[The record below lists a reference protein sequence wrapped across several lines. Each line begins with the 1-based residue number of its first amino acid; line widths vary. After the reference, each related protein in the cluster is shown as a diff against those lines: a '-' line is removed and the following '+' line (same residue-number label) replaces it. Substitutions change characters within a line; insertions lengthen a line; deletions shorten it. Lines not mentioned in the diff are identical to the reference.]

1 MPMSVYVGPP
11 RSGKTFEAV
20 ANVIVPALRDGRR
33 VVSNISGL
41 NEDQLALYTG
51 RDDLELVQVTDDQ
64 LRDIAIY
71 PTREGPGTIIR
82 GGDLLVVDEAHNV
95 FPAVGSKSLDPG
107 FLMFFRT
114 HGQMVDERGIALDIV
129 FISQAI
135 NDIHVGIRRACEFV
149 FNIRNLRM
157 FGASKRYKVLT
168 YMGWRMSEKEFLKSE
183 FKKYDPAIY
192 KLYQSFAGGVDGVL
206 AVVDSKQRVF
216 TKGKLLFML
225 AMLVLF
231 ALLLGLGVKN
241 FTTLFSGQKCDGTGA
256 VLDVERHRYFLKGQW
271 HEVDKVDQQG
281 NANRYWIGDCYLSD
295 GGTGSV

>member
-1 MPMSVYVGPP
+1 MPMSIYVGPP

-20 ANVIVPALRDGRR
+20 GHVIVPALRSGRR

-41 NEDQLALYTG
+41 NEDQLALHTG
-51 RDDLELVQVTDDQ
+51 RDDLQLVKVTDDE
-64 LRDIAIY
+64 LRELVNF
-71 PTREGPGTIIR
+71 PTREAPGQIIQ
-82 GGDLLVVDEAHNV
+82 GGDLLVIDEAHNV
-95 FPAVGSKSLDPG
+95 FPATGSKALDPG

-114 HGQMVDERGIALDIV
+114 HGQMVDAKGVAIDIV

-183 FKKYDPAIY
+183 FKKYDPAVF

-225 AMLVLF
+225 AMVVLF
-231 ALLLGLGVKN
+231 AAFLWLGVNN
-241 FTTLFSGQKCDGTGA
+241 FTAMISGKKCDGTGM
-256 VLDVERHRYFLKGQW
+256 VLDPEGHRFFAKGQW
-271 HEVDKVDQQG
+271 HDVEKVDLKG
-281 NANRYWIGDCYLSD
+281 GANRYWVGDCYFSD
-295 GGTGSV
+295 GGSGAV